1 MLKLDCCFITD
12 SGKIRTNNEDNFFIC
27 GTYKRTPEELRYR
40 KKDFVYR
47 GGIFAVCDGMGGE
60 EFGEK
65 ASLISVEELINFKI
79 RFRNR
84 ILHMFSYKNDLAK
97 QGR

>member
-47 GGIFAVCDGMGGE
+47 GGIFAVWV
-60 EFGEK
+60 
-65 ASLISVEELINFKI
+65 A
-79 RFRNR
+79 
-84 ILHMFSYKNDLAK
+84 KNSAK
-97 QGR
+97 KRRLYQ

>member
-40 KKDFVYR
+40 KKILFIEV
-47 GGIFAVCDGMGGE
+47 
-60 EFGEK
+60 EF
-65 ASLISVEELINFKI
+65 LLSV
-79 RFRNR
+79 
-84 ILHMFSYKNDLAK
+84 MVWVAKNSAK
-97 QGR
+97 KRRLYQ

>member
-12 SGKIRTNNEDNFFIC
+12 VGKIRTNNEDNFFIC

-47 GGIFAVCDGMGGE
+47 DGIFAVCGGMGGE
-60 EFGEK
+60 DSAK
-65 ASLISVEELINFKI
+65 KRRLYQY
-79 RFRNR
+79 RN
-84 ILHMFSYKNDLAK
+84 
-97 QGR
+97 

>member
-12 SGKIRTNNEDNFFIC
+12 VGKIRTNNEDNFFIC

-47 GGIFAVCDGMGGE
+47 GGI
-60 EFGEK
+60 
-65 ASLISVEELINFKI
+65 LLSV
-79 RFRNR
+79 
-84 ILHMFSYKNDLAK
+84 MVWGAKNSAK
-97 QGR
+97 KRRLYQ

>member
-1 MLKLDCCFITD
+1 MRI
-12 SGKIRTNNEDNFFIC
+12 IFFIC

-65 ASLISVEELINFKI
+65 RRL
-79 RFRNR
+79 
-84 ILHMFSYKNDLAK
+84 Y
-97 QGR
+97 Q

>member
-12 SGKIRTNNEDNFFIC
+12 VGKIRTNNEDNFFIC

-47 GGIFAVCDGMGGE
+47 GGIFAVCDGMG
-60 EFGEK
+60 
-65 ASLISVEELINFKI
+65 A
-79 RFRNR
+79 
-84 ILHMFSYKNDLAK
+84 KNSAK
-97 QGR
+97 KRRLYQ